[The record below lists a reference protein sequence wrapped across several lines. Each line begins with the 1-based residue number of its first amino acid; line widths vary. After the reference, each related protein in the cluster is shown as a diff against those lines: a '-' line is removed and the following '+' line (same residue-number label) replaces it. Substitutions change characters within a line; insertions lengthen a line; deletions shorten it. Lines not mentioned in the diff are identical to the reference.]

1 MLFLHRF
8 SRITVNQKL
17 ILAYLKEE
25 FSLFFLDSKVLMFNV
40 DASHKTCHGRELE
53 ARSKCS
59 QNFDLFQIKTKTQ
72 PRVSSLNRK

>member
-1 MLFLHRF
+1 MLFLHCF

-40 DASHKTCHGRELE
+40 DASHNGRGLE